1 MYNQLISYTW
11 AKLALW
17 HWQVRGNMP
26 TVLLQ
31 KSYTEKCFHVHAFP
45 PTQIDQLSNEKSKC
59 DTNLRIIIL
68 KMGQETSELVSACF
82 SELQQHK
89 NIQDSYWSVCQKHC
103 SLYHSLVAY
112 HVLPLRQWQC
122 SFSIL
127 QWTLLNS
134 VKLNFC
140 RQTNM
145 HNVRLLCQSLPSSLT
160 CHSTLSSCLA
170 EHV

>member
-1 MYNQLISYTW
+1 MHSVLHVYNQLISYTW

-89 NIQDSYWSVCQKHC
+89 NIQIPIDLFVRNTVHC
-103 SLYHSLVAY
+103 TTAL
-112 HVLPLRQWQC
+112 
-122 SFSIL
+122 
-127 QWTLLNS
+127 
-134 VKLNFC
+134 
-140 RQTNM
+140 
-145 HNVRLLCQSLPSSLT
+145 
-160 CHSTLSSCLA
+160 
-170 EHV
+170 